1 MDFGVLKVD
10 VQCQFSVS
18 MRLRLK
24 TDTEHYLNYCPYSFT
39 ASINALAWSTGIFGK
54 IP

>member
-10 VQCQFSVS
+10 VQSQFSVS
-18 MRLRLK
+18 MRLK
-24 TDTEHYLNYCPYSFT
+24 TETEHYLNYCPYSFT